1 MSSGGPYNGGNF
13 GSWLPQPSESD
24 IANVRRGLDELRRG
38 GSRQFGLL
46 GPSADELATMR
57 QQRGIPNAEA
67 PSPMVSV
74 GRGAMDAWE
83 PVKQTYLNMFDTTQA
98 QAYRQ
103 QRAEDERLYQ
113 RGLLSANP
121 QPGFDPTRDDLW
133 RSQTHAALALPFL
146 LSGLGTMSM
155 PAGLL
160 SYGVTQKIGRAHV

>member
-1 MSSGGPYNGGNF
+1 MMSSGGNF
-13 GSWLPQPSESD
+13 DSWLPQPSESD
-24 IANVRRGLDELRRG
+24 IANVRRGLAELRRG

-57 QQRGIPNAEA
+57 QQRGIPYAEA
-67 PSPMVSV
+67 PSPMVSL

-83 PVKQTYLNMFDTTQA
+83 PVKQTYLNISDPTQA

-121 QPGFDPTRDDLW
+121 QPGFNPIRDDLW
-133 RSQTHAALALPFL
+133 RSQGQMAIATPLL
-146 LSGLGTMSM
+146 LSGLGAMSL
-155 PAGLL
+155 PSSLL
-160 SYGVTQKIGRAHV
+160 SYGLTQNLVRRTQ